1 MGNFTEQVE
10 STESPLPSP
19 TSPASPAGPAC
30 SLFPDRQELIIRK
43 TFPIPDSDALLGNSP
58 VCFEERVWQSKYLQ
72 KQLWSDAKSY
82 FCPTREVWN
91 KKGFLRVAPHCL
103 VVGTD
108 PSFDWLYH
116 EAGHITVFL
125 DPFHRQHEW
134 FCLMLKSQFRNI
146 PVWDHGKESL
156 NIIASSSRGELR
168 ELTRKE
174 IKGKVN

>member
-43 TFPIPDSDALLGNSP
+43 TFPTPDSDALLGNSP

-91 KKGFLRVAPHCL
+91 KKGFLRG
-103 VVGTD
+103 GTTL
-108 PSFDWLYH
+108 PSGGDWSKLWLALSWGRSYH
-116 EAGHITVFL
+116 SLPGPFPQTTWMILFNVEESIQKYTSLGPWERVFKYYC
-125 DPFHRQHEW
+125 F
-134 FCLMLKSQFRNI
+134 
-146 PVWDHGKESL
+146 
-156 NIIASSSRGELR
+156 
-168 ELTRKE
+168 
-174 IKGKVN
+174 